1 MAEWWPVKSE
11 MLLMIRCI
19 NVSFSFQ
26 NEKIAVNKLI
36 CHPYS
41 KMHAD
46 FSKVKIW
53 QECASWNRVSMV
65 VRWKDLQSE
74 VQTMMY

>member
-11 MLLMIRCI
+11 MLLMIRYI

-26 NEKIAVNKLI
+26 NEKITVNKLI

-46 FSKVKIW
+46 FSKSKYGKSVLLGTESVW
-53 QECASWNRVSMV
+53 
-65 VRWKDLQSE
+65 
-74 VQTMMY
+74 